1 MKADNLIHMAN
12 QIGDFFETMPEREE
26 ALDDLATHIRKF
38 WEPRMRRA
46 LLAALDTE
54 EAQGMHDI
62 VQAALRKHRADLQP
76 ATD

>member
-12 QIGDFFETMPEREE
+12 QIGDFFQTMPDR
-26 ALDDLATHIRKF
+26 
-38 WEPRMRRA
+38 
-46 LLAALDTE
+46 E

-76 ATD
+76 ATN